1 VEREVIKAF
10 IADDNDD
17 MSQCDGEGK
26 DTTPSTLYIS
36 GSPGTGKTALVN
48 SVLRDFHIPSSELRI
63 VSINCMALNSVDEL
77 WVRIVE
83 ELGDGEKKGR
93 GKQLKGKEAVLK
105 VLKEMD
111 GRWYVFSSF
120 FSLIFSLRILAS

>member
-48 SVLRDFHIPSSELRI
+48 SVLRDFHTELRI

-93 GKQLKGKEAVLK
+93 GKKLKGKEAVLK

-111 GRWYVFSSF
+111 GWWYVFSSF
-120 FSLIFSLRILAS
+120 FSFIFSLRILAS